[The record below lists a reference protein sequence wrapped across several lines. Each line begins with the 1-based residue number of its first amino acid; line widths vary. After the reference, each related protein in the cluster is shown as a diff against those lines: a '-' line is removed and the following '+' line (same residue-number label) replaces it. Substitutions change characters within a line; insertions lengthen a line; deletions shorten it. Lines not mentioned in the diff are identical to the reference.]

1 MYYDHFG
8 LRVPPFSILPDPVF
22 AVPTDSHMRALARV
36 LDVGA
41 SAPDWIKVTGV
52 AGTGKTLLCHRLGE
66 LLATNAGRATEVL
79 YLPHP
84 AATAVHLLR
93 SLARRLD
100 PGSDEAV
107 RDLGVD
113 ELVDRVGGLL
123 ADRTRRGV
131 TVVACLDECQA
142 MAPAALDALRRIAE
156 PIAGSN
162 GMQLV
167 LFGNPEFDTLL
178 ALPEMAPLRS
188 RIGTAL
194 QLGPMTAA
202 ETARY
207 LSHRLTLAGAR
218 GPSLF
223 SPALADL
230 VHRAARGLPRSVN
243 LVAHAALTLAWREGA
258 TTINAAQIRA
268 AAAGTPNASRLGSI
282 VRAANWLESLIAS

>member
-1 MYYDHFG
+1 
-8 LRVPPFSILPDPVF
+8 
-22 AVPTDSHMRALARV
+22 
-36 LDVGA
+36 VGG

-52 AGTGKTLLCHRLGE
+52 AGTGKTLLSQRLGE
-66 LLATNAGRATEVL
+66 LLSANAQATEVL

-93 SLARRLD
+93 SLARRLE
-100 PGSDEAV
+100 PGSDDAV
-107 RDLGVD
+107 RDLGAD
-113 ELVDRVGGLL
+113 ELFERVSLLL
-123 ADRTRRGV
+123 ADRTGRGV

-142 MAPAALDALRRIAE
+142 MAPQALDALRRIAE
-156 PIAGSN
+156 PSANGN

-178 ALPEMAPLRS
+178 ALPELAPLRS

-194 QLGPMTAA
+194 ELGPMTAA

-207 LSHRLTLAGAR
+207 LAHRMTLAGAR

-243 LVAHAALTLAWREGA
+243 LVAHAALTRAWREGSA
-258 TTINAAQIRA
+258 TVTAAQIRA
-268 AAAGTPNASRLGSI
+268 AAAGTPNASRLGSQLAQRRSI
-282 VRAANWLESLIAS
+282 AARPRPQPPRFAM